1 MNTIIDNL
9 FNLDILNK
17 TNNIINSNDNSINI
31 NKRIN
36 SSLAYTKHKYTKE
49 TPNPSLQQGYKFKN
63 YQDKITTTVDN
74 KEKKFIGK
82 KSKNKEGFSNN
93 NNNNNN
99 NMAQQSNA
107 LLNTVKTSTS
117 PSQQKKLAKLK
128 QEYETTLKQYNDL
141 SNQISQGYTS
151 YSDRI
156 SSSNPYLNKYIKFNT
171 GQIFFVT
178 NQGVAKYIP
187 TTDILNSISGVN
199 GCPTAA
205 SANYIDINIP
215 WSNDYNIPGT
225 QLPTTPPLVIGTNM
239 AMNESCGNE
248 GTNVFVNSMLNN
260 SNASYVGCYQDNS
273 TTPAMTFVG
282 GAPSSGGTASGTY
295 SYSQCQEAA
304 TMGGYQYFALQNVN
318 TTNGLGYCAVSNSET
333 SSTQYGNA
341 YVPTGTTALWSS
353 STEGQTGNSAILTVT
368 GALSVI
374 SSSGTSVFSTPN
386 SNAQPSSYLGCY
398 GDNPNRAM
406 SLYNGGSQQYNLQQC
421 QQIAQQNGASYYA
434 LQNSTSGT
442 NAQCALS
449 SNWAQTSEYGPAGN
463 CTQISGGTWSGGGWS
478 NAVYNTNL
486 PQSNYVLILED
497 NGNMMITRGTSPN
510 DNQGLIWQSNT
521 SGQQQ
526 DINPA
531 YAAANGKYGQNWIS
545 SGSTMAAGDF
555 VGSPSGY
562 VALIMQSDGNLV
574 LYTFTNQPNCQQMSD
589 KKFGGG
595 VGANAL
601 YNIGSVG
608 INANMGQVAYVDP
621 DSQLY
626 PYPSS
631 NVTNANTYSTVL
643 QNFNIQGNNIQGASF
658 SNCTDVSDCME
669 ACNKNENCNSFVY
682 DTSTPTPTCFPKN
695 TSSIYSSNTF
705 IPSMNT
711 TSYIRDKTVLQLPP
725 GVSSAVNNITSLQY
739 ENYPDGTGNM
749 QQSSSGFSNV
759 DQSQKQQLQNLQ
771 EKLNQLSLQIN
782 KSTSNFSN
790 INYQVNKQMKKDISS
805 FDKYVDETDLTNKKI
820 NNIKEGY
827 TILDTN
833 LDNIVNDTKIST
845 LQKNYSYIAWSILAA
860 TLVFIAIKIKN

>member
-17 TNNIINSNDNSINI
+17 TNIIKSDGNII
-31 NKRIN
+31 NKRIEN
-36 SSLAYTKHKYTKE
+36 SLAYTKHKYTKQ

-63 YQDKITTTVDN
+63 YQNKITTIVDKKN
-74 KEKKFIGK
+74 KKFFSK
-82 KSKNKEGFSNN
+82 KNNKHREGFSND
-93 NNNNNN
+93 

-107 LLNTVKTSTS
+107 LLNTVKKNTS
-117 PSQQKKLAKLK
+117 PSEQKKLAKLK
-128 QEYETTLKQYNDL
+128 QEYDETLKQYTDL
-141 SNQISQGYTS
+141 SNQISQGYTG
-151 YSDRI
+151 YVDRI
-156 SSSNPYLNKYIKFNT
+156 SSSNPYLNKFIKFTT
-171 GQIFFVT
+171 GQICYVT
-178 NQGVAKYIP
+178 NQGIAKYIP
-187 TTDILNSISGVN
+187 TKEILNSISGEN
-199 GCPTAA
+199 GCPTA
-205 SANYIDINIP
+205 SSKSYVDVNIP
-215 WSNDYNIPGT
+215 WSNDYSIPGT
-225 QLPTTPPLVIGTNM
+225 QLPTTPSLVIGTNM
-239 AMNESCGNE
+239 TMNESCGNE
-248 GTNVFVNSMLNN
+248 GTNVFVNSMLTNP
-260 SNASYVGCYQDNS
+260 SASYVGCFQDNS
-273 TTPAMTFVG
+273 TTPAMTFIG
-282 GAPSSGGTASGTY
+282 GTPTAGGTASGTY
-295 SYSQCQEAA
+295 TYSQCQEAA
-304 TMGGYQYFALQNVN
+304 VMGGYQYFALQNVN
-318 TTNGLGYCAVSNSET
+318 TTNGIGYCAVSNSET

-341 YVPTGTTALWSS
+341 YVPTGQTALWSS
-353 STEGQTGNSAILTVT
+353 NTSGQTGNSAILTVT

-374 SSSGTSVFSTPN
+374 NSSGTSVFSTPN
-386 SNAQPSSYLGCY
+386 SAAQPSSYLGCY
-398 GDNPNRAM
+398 GDNPTRAM
-406 SLYNGGSQQYNLQQC
+406 SMYNGGSQQYDLQQC

-434 LQNSTSGT
+434 LQDSTSGT

-463 CTQISGGTWSGGGWS
+463 CSQISGGTWSGGGWS

-497 NGNMMITRGTSPN
+497 SGNMMITRGTSPN
-510 DNQGLIWQSNT
+510 DNQGLIWQTNT

-531 YAAANGKYGQNWIS
+531 YAAANGKYGQNWIA

-555 VGSPSGY
+555 IGSPSGY
-562 VALIMQSDGNLV
+562 IALIMQSDGSLV
-574 LYTFTNQPNCQQMSD
+574 LYTFTNQPNCQQISG
-589 KKFGGG
+589 KIFGGG

-608 INANMGQVAYVDP
+608 INANMGQVAYVNP

-682 DTSTPTPTCFPKN
+682 DTSTPSPSCFPKN
-695 TSSIYSSNTF
+695 TSTIYSSNTF
-705 IPSMNT
+705 TPSVNT
-711 TSYIRDKTVLQLPP
+711 TTYIRDKTVLQFPP
-725 GVSSAVNNITSLQY
+725 GVSSTVNNISSVQY
-739 ENYPDGTGNM
+739 ENYPTGTGNM

-759 DQSQKQQLQNLQ
+759 DQSQQKQLQKLQ
-771 EKLNQLSLQIN
+771 EKLNKLSLQMN
-782 KSTSNFSN
+782 NNTNNFSN
-790 INYQVNKQMKKDISS
+790 INSQVNKQMKKDISS
-805 FDKYVDETDLTNKKI
+805 FDKYVYETDLTNKKI

-833 LDNIVNDTKIST
+833 LDNIVNDTNINT
-845 LQKNYSYIAWSILAA
+845 LQKNYTYIAWSILAA
-860 TLVFIAIKIKN
+860 TLVFIAIKIKMDK